1 MIVEQRIY
9 KLHPGKVPEFLR
21 LYETTGLEVHRR
33 ILGNLIGYF
42 TTATGKLNHVVHFW
56 GFDNLEDRARR
67 RAELVA
73 DPTWQACAATLTPLL
88 IEQESWILT
97 PTSFSPMQ

>member
-21 LYETTGLEVHRR
+21 LYETNGLEVHRR

-42 TTATGKLNHVVHFW
+42 TTATGKLNQVVHLW
-56 GFDNLEDRARR
+56 GFESFDDRARR

-73 DPTWQACAATLTPLL
+73 NPEWQACVVTLTPLL
-88 IEQESWILT
+88 IEQDSWLLS
-97 PTSFSPMQ
+97 PTSFSPLR

>member
-1 MIVEQRIY
+1 MIVEQRIC
-9 KLHPGKVPEFLR
+9 KLHPGKVPEFPR

-42 TTATGKLNHVVHFW
+42 TTTTGKRNHVVHHW
-56 GFDNLEDRARR
+56 GLDSLEDRGRR
-67 RAELVA
+67 RAKLVA
-73 DPTWQACAATLTPLL
+73 DSTWQARAATLTPLL

-97 PTSFSPMQ
+97 PTSFSSMR